1 MLKIQDVT
9 LGYKTK
15 EDVIKSVDLNICEGE
30 LAVIIG
36 PNGSGKSTLLKS
48 IAGNLKPRKGQ
59 ILIKDKSLSSYS
71 AKALAQ
77 RIAFL
82 PQFPTVPN
90 DYTVRELISYGRF
103 PHLKWTGKMQSTDW
117 DIIDWAM
124 ELTHLTTYANRPMAA
139 LSGGER
145 QRAWVAL
152 ALAQQPQILILDE
165 PTTYLD
171 ISFQFEVLELIKSLN
186 KKLNITTLIVL
197 HDLNQAAR
205 FADRIIV
212 LENGSVVLEGK
223 PDKIIRNGKLES
235 IFQITVGIG
244 KDTYNDCPY
253 LIPLKSRRTIFGG
266 GDRFKNLSPK
276 RTKCPS

>member
-1 MLKIQDVT
+1 MIKIQDLS

-15 EDVIKSVDLNICEGE
+15 TDVINSVDLNIGAGE

-48 IAGNLKPRKGQ
+48 IAGNLKPRKGR
-59 ILIKDKSLSSYS
+59 ILLKEKSLASYS
-71 AKALAQ
+71 AKSLAQ
-77 RIAFL
+77 KVAFL
-82 PQFPTVPN
+82 PQFPTVPD

-103 PHLKWTGKMQSTDW
+103 PHLKWTGKMHSADW
-117 DIIDWAM
+117 EIIDWAM
-124 ELTHLTTYANRPMAA
+124 ELTHLTDYAHRPMIA

-152 ALAQQPQILILDE
+152 ALAQKPQVLILDE

-186 KKLNITTLIVL
+186 KRLNITTLIVL

-205 FADRIIV
+205 FADRIVV
-212 LENGSVVLEGK
+212 LEAGRIVQEGK
-223 PDKIIRNGKLES
+223 PDQIIRNGELER
-235 IFQITVGIG
+235 IFQITVGIR
-244 KDTYNDCPY
+244 KDTYNNCPY
-253 LIPLKSRRTIFGG
+253 LIPLKSRRALFNARM
-266 GDRFKNLSPK
+266 GDSI
-276 RTKCPS
+276 SA

>member
-15 EDVIKSVDLNICEGE
+15 EEVIKSVDLNICAGE

-59 ILIKDKSLSSYS
+59 ILIKGKSLSSYS
-71 AKALAQ
+71 TKALAQ
-77 RIAFL
+77 KISFL
-82 PQFPTVPN
+82 PQLPTVPN

-152 ALAQQPQILILDE
+152 ALAQKPQILILDE

-212 LENGSVVLEGK
+212 LENGRVVLEGK
-223 PDKIIRNGKLES
+223 PDKIIQNGELEN

-253 LIPLKSRRTIFGG
+253 LIPIKSRRTIFNARV
-266 GDRFKNLSPK
+266 GDSIGA
-276 RTKCPS
+276 

>member
-30 LAVIIG
+30 LVVIIG

-59 ILIKDKSLSSYS
+59 ILIKGKSLSSYS
-71 AKALAQ
+71 TKALAQ
-77 RIAFL
+77 KIAFL

-103 PHLKWTGKMQSTDW
+103 PHLKWTGKMQSSDW

-152 ALAQQPQILILDE
+152 ALAQKPQILILDE

-223 PDKIIRNGKLES
+223 PDKIIRNGELER
-235 IFQITVGIG
+235 IFQITVGIR

-253 LIPLKSRRTIFGG
+253 LIPLKSRRTIFNARV
-266 GDRFKNLSPK
+266 GDLGA
-276 RTKCPS
+276 

>member
-1 MLKIQDVT
+1 MLKIQNVS
-9 LGYKTK
+9 LGYKNK
-15 EDVIKSVDLNICEGE
+15 EDVIKSVSLTICEGE
-30 LAVIIG
+30 LAVVIG
-36 PNGSGKSTLLKS
+36 PNGSGKSTLLRS
-48 IAGNLKPRKGQ
+48 IVGNLKPRKGE
-59 ILIKDKSLSSYS
+59 ILINDKPLSSYS
-71 AKALAQ
+71 TKALAQ
-77 RIAFL
+77 KIAFL

-103 PHLKWTGKMQSTDW
+103 PHLNWTGKMAATDW

-124 ELTHLTTYANRPMAA
+124 ELTHLTQYANHPMAS

-152 ALAQQPQILILDE
+152 ALVQKPQVLILDE

-205 FADRIIV
+205 FADRI
-212 LENGSVVLEGK
+212 VVLEEGK
-223 PDKIIRNGKLES
+223 IAMQGDPDRIIQKGSLEH
-235 IFQITVGIG
+235 IFQITVGIC
-244 KDTYNDCPY
+244 KDNYNDCPY
-253 LIPLKSRRTIFGG
+253 LIPIKSRRTTFNARVGS
-266 GDRFKNLSPK
+266 L
-276 RTKCPS
+276 TAH